1 MMLMRDILVE
11 LRSKPSVSVPVAGKA
26 LADLSRNG
34 SYRAAAE
41 GRFPVPIF
49 EVGGRKRVASATV
62 LRLLGLAD
70 DSLQS
75 ASEARLSS

>member
-1 MMLMRDILVE
+1 MLMRDILAE

-26 LADLSRNG
+26 LADLSKNG

-41 GRFPVPIF
+41 GKFPVPIF

-62 LRLLGLAD
+62 LRLLGLTEDNPQA
-70 DSLQS
+70 
-75 ASEARLSS
+75 A